1 MSLNQHCLFIR
12 SCFGHAM
19 SKVAPNMLLMIKRC
33 VGLSKVR
40 LKKVQ
45 SSLQKIITWIKNQGY
60 GNKNGRNFVLL

>member
-1 MSLNQHCLFIR
+1 
-12 SCFGHAM
+12 M